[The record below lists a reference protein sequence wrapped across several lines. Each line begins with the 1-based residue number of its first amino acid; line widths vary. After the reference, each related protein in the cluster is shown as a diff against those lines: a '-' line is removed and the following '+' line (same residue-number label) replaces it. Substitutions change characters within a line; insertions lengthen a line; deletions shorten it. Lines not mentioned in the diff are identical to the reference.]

1 MNDTAKR
8 LLKLLESRRGEFS
21 PNNPTLDKF
30 DHSLQCASRAWRA
43 GESADYVVMC
53 LFHDV
58 FGGFSADQH
67 GVMAGM
73 TLAPWLSERSLR
85 AVSIHV
91 AAMAELRDSAVVC
104 YDAAGR
110 QVTAE
115 YPESKEFAEKYDMP
129 SFDPAYDAFELGDFR
144 HLIDQVMPE
153 DAESEATVTRY
164 AQ

>member
-8 LLKLLESRRGEFS
+8 LLKLLESRRGEYS
-21 PNNPTLDKF
+21 PNNPTLDKL
-30 DHSLQCASRAWRA
+30 DHSLQCATRAWKA
-43 GESADYVVMC
+43 GEPLDYVVMC

-73 TLAPWLSERSLR
+73 VLAPYISERALN
-85 AVSIHV
+85 AVTLHV
-91 AAMAELRDSAVVC
+91 AAMAELRDPDVIC
-104 YDAAGR
+104 HDAAGR
-110 QVTAE
+110 AVTTV

-129 SFDPAYDAFELGDFR
+129 SFDPDYSWLRLSDF
-144 HLIDQVMPE
+144 HNVIAQVMPE
-153 DAESEATVTRY
+153 NAEKKATVVRY